1 MGVSYLVASF
11 DMLNVGD
18 LDVIRQAVDA
28 CTELVVVVLDDDTVE
43 AALGRP
49 PVVPHHERAMIVQH
63 VRGVT
68 QLADGDVLLSG
79 ADTVFTTGDL
89 LPHIAASC
97 PDAVAI
103 VPGVETRSLVLRG
116 ALQSVLAE
124 AVA

>member
-18 LDVIRQAVDA
+18 LDVIGQAVGA
-28 CTELVVVVLDDDTVE
+28 CADLVVVVLDDDTVE
-43 AALGRP
+43 AALGRR
-49 PVVPHHERAMIVQH
+49 PVVPLHERRMIVQH

-68 QLADGDVLLSG
+68 RVADVLPP
-79 ADTVFTTGDL
+79 ATDTVFTTSDL
-89 LPHIAASC
+89 LPHIAACC
-97 PDAVAI
+97 PQATAI
-103 VPGVETRSLVLRG
+103 VPVVETRSLVLRG